1 MAILTPADQT
11 VREIVDRMVTTYHQP
26 LRDADVTFRL
36 LFASLKPDKNGDTK
50 GNAVVLNGYPC
61 LAKIQ
66 ITPYDKRVSEPNR
79 PGLPDCTIT
88 IDKEQWDM
96 LTDRERDA
104 LVDHEIEHLELVE
117 KTVKEVTSVD
127 RDDAD
132 RPKLRCRRHD
142 HQHGWFDAVVRR
154 HGRAATECRQ
164 WEAFE
169 EKRTQLW
176 IPFMVDEPEDD
187 DPEDDDAAT
196 LAMDRREVQK
206 ISRRMAGASR

>member
-1 MAILTPADQT
+1 M
-11 VREIVDRMVTTYHQP
+11 
-26 LRDADVTFRL
+26 
-36 LFASLKPDKNGDTK
+36 
-50 GNAVVLNGYPC
+50 
-61 LAKIQ
+61 
-66 ITPYDKRVSEPNR
+66 
-79 PGLPDCTIT
+79 
-88 IDKEQWDM
+88 
-96 LTDRERDA
+96 
-104 LVDHEIEHLELVE
+104 
-117 KTVKEVTSVD
+117 TSVD

-132 RPKLRCRRHD
+132 RPKFRCRRND